1 MKLDELKAGK
11 VLRGPIFPEPVQVI
25 VVVPMG
31 DGVKLKFQ
39 LRLSFKPSFLRR
51 IGRQDC
57 VRAASRNANSTGRHT
72 FASTSNAS

>member
-31 DGVKLKFQ
+31 DGVKLKFPIA
-39 LRLSFKPSFLRR
+39 FEF
-51 IGRQDC
+51 
-57 VRAASRNANSTGRHT
+57 
-72 FASTSNAS
+72 